1 MGIKGLSEGVI
12 KQVWRDAK
20 LADLPAGTRVGVD
33 AAGWLHKAVITNAA
47 DICLE
52 KGTHSAEASIAAAWR
67 EVGDAA
73 EAGKAEAAQTSLTT
87 CNVPSGDRGLD

>member
-1 MGIKGLSEGVI
+1 MWRCIIEDGERIMDVDHVDARGGVHGCGAA
-12 KQVWRDAK
+12 RR
-20 LADLPAGTRVGVD
+20 RVGGGRQEAVS
-33 AAGWLHKAVITNAA
+33 AA
-47 DICLE
+47 
-52 KGTHSAEASIAAAWR
+52 ASIAAAWR